1 MSRVVGFGGWHLG
14 VAMATVAVVVGLAAS
29 PSAAAAGAAEPCCF
43 ANDRYQGVCTVV
55 PGDGETCTTVLD
67 YLNNPMSTGRTYCG
81 GTKVRGGWV
90 AVDCSVG
97 KSASQQG
104 VTASTPRGQGPAAP
118 AGADG
123 PKS

>member
-1 MSRVVGFGGWHLG
+1 MHNEGRFGARTPAVV
-14 VAMATVAVVVGLAAS
+14 VAVVAGVVVLAATL
-29 PSAAAAGAAEPCCF
+29 PPGAAGAAEPCCF

-90 AVDCSVG
+90 AVDCSTG

-104 VTASTPRGQGPAAP
+104 VTASTPRGQGPAP